1 MVATSVLDRSSEQ
14 EVQKQSADTRNDC
27 RRDTEIR
34 KTVAKIL
41 THSISKQDWK
51 LKYKPKLT
59 ERQDLL
65 SISNFLL
72 TAENQIKLIQH
83 LAAIIE
89 QESDTPSSYKNSE
102 ARIV

>member
-41 THSISKQDWK
+41 THSISKQD
-51 LKYKPKLT
+51 
-59 ERQDLL
+59 
-65 SISNFLL
+65 
-72 TAENQIKLIQH
+72 
-83 LAAIIE
+83 
-89 QESDTPSSYKNSE
+89 
-102 ARIV
+102 